1 VVSIGWV
8 KVGLY
13 SVLCRAT
20 TRTQPERETHPES
33 DTAVRNVTEIHI
45 YDIMQRVCQ
54 ICNDIGQSGSGPQ
67 PLQLVPF
74 LGEHPTIAFAKRT
87 ASDCTDKKGY
97 NGSSGTQS
105 GNYSTLGP
113 DWMVHSGNV
122 RLADNCAPVPL
133 PLSGSVL
140 TFILV

>member
-33 DTAVRNVTEIHI
+33 DTAVRDVTEIHI

-97 NGSSGTQS
+97 MVPQAHSRGTTPLLDLI
-105 GNYSTLGP
+105 GWCIRGTCVWLTTAPLYPCHFL
-113 DWMVHSGNV
+113 V
-122 RLADNCAPVPL
+122 R
-133 PLSGSVL
+133 
-140 TFILV
+140 F